1 MNPPSEEQGEFL
13 RWQFLQ
19 PQQVKHTEGRINTT
33 LLVWHTQH
41 YAQTYNVNR
50 KFTAR
55 PENNQKLKLNRDRDS
70 STLHPIRHSCM
81 IPVCQP
87 CESA

>member
-33 LLVWHTQH
+33 LLV
-41 YAQTYNVNR
+41 
-50 KFTAR
+50 
-55 PENNQKLKLNRDRDS
+55 
-70 STLHPIRHSCM
+70 
-81 IPVCQP
+81 
-87 CESA
+87 